1 MYDALVIEYLYFLH
15 VLRLLIIANFDAHVI
30 QCTRIDDTEKFQF
43 FKGKYNLMSDEL
55 SDIDWDTLFEN
66 KNVEEMWNIFKSK
79 LHNSMENHIPKRRH
93 DRNVWVK
100 IHVEKDNCPEYNSKI
115 W

>member
-1 MYDALVIEYLYFLH
+1 
-15 VLRLLIIANFDAHVI
+15 
-30 QCTRIDDTEKFQF
+30 
-43 FKGKYNLMSDEL
+43 MSDEL

-93 DRNVWVK
+93 DRWMDKNAK
-100 IHVEKDNCPEYNSKI
+100 LAIINK
-115 W
+115 